1 MCFRVKEDMVIV
13 KAVNLKK
20 RYGKTLAVDDVSFEI
35 KRGEIFGFLGPNQ
48 GGRQMKVKTMIAF
61 WNIFKKDIH
70 NYYLKPPNISWGI
83 LFPLSWTLMQL
94 IRSPGDVD
102 IHQLL
107 PGLMAM
113 SVLFG
118 TTSMLA
124 VTITFERK
132 GRSFDR
138 LLLAPIS
145 VGTLVFAKIS
155 GAILFGMINAFI
167 PVLFAA
173 FFVDLGDV
181 SWRIVI
187 IAVILIAVT
196 SALLGLVI
204 AVSAKEVFEAQ
215 TFSNFFRFPMLFLCG
230 LFMPIRLLP
239 AFLRPIS
246 FLLPLTYGADLLNG
260 AIANNSIMNTALSM
274 GVLLGFIV
282 LLFYISQ
289 RNIKRKWIL

>member
-1 MCFRVKEDMVIV
+1 V
-13 KAVNLKK
+13 KAW
-20 RYGKTLAVDDVSFEI
+20 
-35 KRGEIFGFLGPNQ
+35 
-48 GGRQMKVKTMIAF
+48 IAF
-61 WNIFKKDIH
+61 WSILKKDIH

-83 LFPLSWTLMQL
+83 IFPLSWTLMQL
-94 IRSPGDVD
+94 IRSSGGMNLSE
-102 IHQLL
+102 IRELL

-145 VGTLVFAKIS
+145 LSTMVAAKLS
-155 GAILFGMINAFI
+155 GAILFGLFNAFV

-173 FFVDLGDV
+173 FFVNLSGIN
-181 SWRIVI
+181 WG
-187 IAVILIAVT
+187 AVLLAIFLIAVT
-196 SALLGLVI
+196 STLLGLMI

-230 LFMPIRLLP
+230 LFIPISSLP
-239 AFLRPIS
+239 MFLRPIS
-246 FLLPLTYGADLLNG
+246 YLLPLTYGTDLLGG
-260 AIANNSIMNTALSM
+260 AILGT
-274 GVLLGFIV
+274 GVLSPV
-282 LLFYISQ
+282 LCILILFSFAVALFAFCQY
-289 RNIKRKWIL
+289 NIRRKWIQ